1 MYSSVSTAMVVGS
14 AGHAITVEVQVA
26 SGLPGFHIVGRPN
39 GVVREARDRLRG
51 AFYSS
56 DEPWPKTNTTLNL
69 VPATEIKT
77 GSALDLAMAVGIL
90 IADGHVDPAAVRGL
104 AFIGE
109 LGLDGSIR
117 HVLGVA
123 PMVAALGPV
132 DVVVPSGSHREAQI
146 AAQGEVRTADDL
158 PQLLAV
164 LRGLRPWP
172 DPPPPPPTQLHDD
185 LRDLQDVHGQ
195 HVARHGLEIAAA
207 GGHHLR
213 FVGPPGAGKTM
224 LAARLPG
231 LLPPLTDDRSLE
243 ATMIHSAAGMPLP
256 AGGLVTQP
264 PYRAP
269 HHTASRAALIGGGSP
284 SLWPGEVSLAHG
296 GVLFLDEL
304 AEFTPSVLDGL
315 RQPLEL
321 GTISIDRAA
330 VRATMPSA
338 FQLVAAMN
346 PCPCGGGPPGT
357 CMCSDG
363 ERLRYARRVSGP
375 LLDRFDLRVPVARP
389 GAHDLLDGT
398 PGESTASVAARVRR
412 ARALSIERQGTL
424 NAVLGA
430 RRLDEHAQVDEAA
443 KTLLY
448 DEISAGRL
456 SGRGYHRLRRVARTI
471 ADLRSVHSDEP
482 VGIVVADDV
491 ALALAMRTP
500 LGTSSSG
507 WAV

>member
-1 MYSSVSTAMVVGS
+1 MYSSISTAMVVGS

-26 SGLPGFHIVGRPN
+26 SGLPGFHIVGRPD

-69 VPATEIKT
+69 VPATEVKT

-90 IADGHVDPAAVRGL
+90 VADGQVNAADVRGL

-123 PMVAALGPV
+123 PMVAALGPI
-132 DVVVPSGSHREAQI
+132 DVVVPSASYLEASI
-146 AAQGEVRTADDL
+146 AAHGDVRVADDL
-158 PQLLAV
+158 PSLLAV

-172 DPPPPPPTQLHDD
+172 VPPPPPPTPLFDD
-185 LRDLQDVHGQ
+185 PLDLCDVHGQ
-195 HVARHGLEIAAA
+195 QVARHGLEIAAA
-207 GGHHLR
+207 GGHHLL

-231 LLPPLTDDRSLE
+231 LLPPLTNDRSLE
-243 ATMIHSAAGMPLP
+243 ATMIHSAAGLPLP
-256 AGGLVTQP
+256 AGGLVTRP

-269 HHTASRAALIGGGSP
+269 HHTATRAALVGGGSHA
-284 SLWPGEVSLAHG
+284 LRPGEVSLAHG
-296 GVLFLDEL
+296 GVLFMDEL
-304 AEFTPSVLDGL
+304 AEFQPSVLDGL

-321 GTISIDRAA
+321 GTITIDRAA

-346 PCPCGGGPPGT
+346 PCPCGGGPPGA

-375 LLDRFDLRVPVARP
+375 LLDRFDLRVPVSRP
-389 GAHDLLDGT
+389 GAADLLDGT
-398 PGESTASVAARVRR
+398 PGESTATVADRVRAARAV
-412 ARALSIERQGTL
+412 AVERQGSL
-424 NAVLGA
+424 NAMLGA
-430 RRLDEHAQVDEAA
+430 RRLDQYAEVDEAA

-456 SGRGYHRLRRVARTI
+456 SGRGYHRLRRVSRTI
-471 ADLRSVHSDEP
+471 ADLRSVQTAEP
-482 VGIVVADDV
+482 VGVVGADDI

-500 LGTSSSG
+500 LGASSSG
-507 WAV
+507 WAA